1 MYVTVNNRPIQDY
14 VHQDDHTQTYTYEMT
29 PQPFTIIQFIMNKY
43 CILRTK
49 TKIIYFST
57 NQQSQSR
64 AALHVGQVG
73 RLPLQLSNLGQLKIA
88 QAEIYFSVAS

>member
-1 MYVTVNNRPIQDY
+1 
-14 VHQDDHTQTYTYEMT
+14 MT

-49 TKIIYFST
+49 TKIIHFST

-64 AALHVGQVG
+64 VALHVGQVW
-73 RLPLQLSNLGQLKIA
+73 RLAL
-88 QAEIYFSVAS
+88 